1 MVLAEAES
9 GVLLR
14 SFLIAVVV
22 VAPFGWWQW
31 RRVRANRR
39 TAAAAAAAVEAE
51 QPPPPVGLAS
61 LESVVAEIAER
72 ARQMQRGE
80 GCTLEVPH
88 RLSIDGTEAEPAL
101 LDALLQDAL
110 RRDGLQLTAEIDAE
124 DHRVLHCVK
133 R

>member
-14 SFLIAVVV
+14 SFVIAVLA

-39 TAAAAAAAVEAE
+39 AVAAAAADVEAE
-51 QPPPPVGLAS
+51 QPPAPAALAS
-61 LESVVAEIAER
+61 LESVVAEIAGR
-72 ARQMQRGE
+72 ARLLRSGE
-80 GCTLEVPH
+80 ECTLEVPH

-101 LDALLQDAL
+101 LDALLRDAL
-110 RRDGLQLTAEIDAE
+110 RRDGLQPTAEIDAE

>member
-14 SFLIAVVV
+14 SFLIAAAV

-31 RRVRANRR
+31 RRVRASRR
-39 TAAAAAAAVEAE
+39 AAAAALAE
-51 QPPPPVGLAS
+51 PEPPPNSSTLPS

-72 ARQMQRGE
+72 ARQLRSGE
-80 GCTLEVPH
+80 ECTLEVPH
-88 RLSIDGTEAEPAL
+88 RLGIDGTEAEPAL
-101 LDALLQDAL
+101 LDALVRDAL
-110 RRDGLQLTAEIDAE
+110 RRDGLRLTAEVGAG